1 LASVAAEAAVPAPAP
16 TAAPMAAP
24 EPPSAMAPINA
35 PMAVSFYKR
44 LLVLDLYIH
53 FTYTY
58 SLELRTPGSFCE

>member
-1 LASVAAEAAVPAPAP
+1 
-16 TAAPMAAP
+16 
-24 EPPSAMAPINA
+24 MAPINA